1 VTFSANLEILLCC
14 ISLLKL
20 LPYSLKNNMT
30 GKIMEELN
38 SVQFEQC
45 LSKNLNSF
53 KKRKFLGVELD
64 SIGAK
69 FLDLS

>member
-1 VTFSANLEILLCC
+1 
-14 ISLLKL
+14 
-20 LPYSLKNNMT
+20 
-30 GKIMEELN
+30 MEELN

-64 SIGAK
+64 SIGVK